1 MKLILPEVHLITQ
14 EPGVTGMFKHI
25 EKCGRVCYKSE
36 DKITDTSCIDFVSRM
51 INSGHGTTLEHATVY
66 LIIKSSFENSLYIDS
81 LIEDIM
87 FYKTNPYSHF
97 KEYFNSSYN
106 SIINSSDNGIIRTCY
121 ITTNF
126 RVLVE
131 NDRLDDI
138 KKYGCEPTELH
149 DRRYTFEFTCD
160 IGVSREFNR
169 HRKNS
174 VNEESTRY
182 CNYSKDKFNN
192 EITYTLPVWLDDED
206 KIQEIEEKLADMS
219 FEDYCYIIGQY
230 EDSQFNDI
238 DFWLFGLMS
247 AEYCY
252 NNLIRLGW
260 KPQFARNVLNLNTKT
275 TLVHTA
281 FKEDWDHFWL
291 LRAAGISG
299 APHPSAKELA
309 EESQSI
315 LNDRI

>member
-14 EPGVTGMFKHI
+14 DSGVTGMFKHI

-36 DKITDTSCIDFVSRM
+36 DKITDTSCLDFVSRM
-51 INSGHGTTLEHATVY
+51 IKSKHGTTLEHATVY
-66 LIIKSSFENSLYIDS
+66 LIINSNIEDSLYIDS
-81 LIEDIM
+81 LVEDIT

-97 KEYFNSSYN
+97 KEYFHSSN
-106 SIINSSDNGIIRTCY
+106 NEVIRTCY

-131 NDRLDDI
+131 NNRLDDI
-138 KKYGCEPTELH
+138 EKYGCEPTELH

-169 HRKNS
+169 HRKDS
-174 VNEESTRY
+174 ANEESTRY

-260 KPQFARNVLNLNTKT
+260 KAELARNVLNLNTKT

-281 FKEDWDHFWL
+281 FKDDWEHFWE
-291 LRAAGISG
+291 LRADGISG

-309 EESQSI
+309 EESRSI
-315 LNDRI
+315 LNGRV